1 LSVFTI
7 DNPEANKFILSLE
20 GPSYSGISTIQ
31 FDSHDI
37 AHLLQ
42 EQNPHKAS
50 GPDVISARFIKE
62 TSIHIAPALALIFNA
77 SLTQGKLPR
86 D

>member
-1 LSVFTI
+1 LVTDNLNDQFLSVFTI
-7 DNPEANKFILSLE
+7 DNPEAKLILSLE

-31 FDSHDI
+31 FDSHGI

-50 GPDVISARFIKE
+50 GPNIISARF
-62 TSIHIAPALALIFNA
+62 
-77 SLTQGKLPR
+77 
-86 D
+86 